1 MSIRNEWRD
10 YDVIVVGSG
19 GAGSHAALAAAE
31 AGARVLLVSK
41 DPIGCSDTKISEG
54 IATVREAGS
63 DEDTEAEL
71 SENLKMAGGDLPLEE
86 ITKAFAKDSKAAYDR
101 YRMKGLRPSIDASRE
116 TPQTLALPMGG
127 HTRRRSVG
135 HQNSGIA
142 FGHANWNTI
151 TQTENIDYLEDCWFI
166 ELITDLSTDQS
177 GKTVVGG
184 IIYDA
189 AEGTLISVCAASVV
203 IASGGLSTLYF
214 PKTDTMRGNTGDSY
228 AIAARAGA

>member
-86 ITKAFAKDSKAAYDR
+86 ITKAFAKERNWLIWSR
-101 YRMKGLRPSIDASRE
+101 SNFSLSVLLLHRHTKGYWRE
-116 TPQTLALPMGG
+116 SQ
-127 HTRRRSVG
+127 
-135 HQNSGIA
+135 
-142 FGHANWNTI
+142 
-151 TQTENIDYLEDCWFI
+151 
-166 ELITDLSTDQS
+166 
-177 GKTVVGG
+177 
-184 IIYDA
+184 
-189 AEGTLISVCAASVV
+189 
-203 IASGGLSTLYF
+203 
-214 PKTDTMRGNTGDSY
+214 
-228 AIAARAGA
+228 

>member
-54 IATVREAGS
+54 IATVRESGS

-127 HTRRRSVG
+127 HTKRRSV
-135 HQNSGIA
+135 
-142 FGHANWNTI
+142 
-151 TQTENIDYLEDCWFI
+151 
-166 ELITDLSTDQS
+166 
-177 GKTVVGG
+177 
-184 IIYDA
+184 
-189 AEGTLISVCAASVV
+189 
-203 IASGGLSTLYF
+203 
-214 PKTDTMRGNTGDSY
+214 
-228 AIAARAGA
+228 